1 MLTNEMRNIPL
12 NSTTRNELN
21 KVDLKMLHLFATLN
35 PRDVLLWVTL
45 PLLGQLFRH
54 SEILTSYRIAREET
68 IFCFTELQK
77 PLKASKL

>member
-21 KVDLKMLHLFATLN
+21 KVDLKTLHLFATLN
-35 PRDVLLWVTL
+35 SRDVLLWVTL

-54 SEILTSYRIAREET
+54 SEILTSYHIAREET